1 MAQLATRS
9 SKVGSAMKTQ
19 KAAVTMHKICP
30 CAQPPPPSSRLTMV
44 SCASSTL
51 SECVAARNKKALSTS
66 ALGQSFW
73 RRSFILRKSQSS
85 SCSLAHPLLCKAEGY
100 SSMALRNPFSIAAAQ
115 GASKRAAGSSAEE
128 GPAEAKRAKNPGS
141 STTGSDLTVLHP
153 NTKAVLSCG
162 AMRERLYHL
171 LKLSSSSYLCPVT
184 PHPCRVLGLKPYTV
198 QYP

>member
-1 MAQLATRS
+1 MPLRTA
-9 SKVGSAMKTQ
+9 
-19 KAAVTMHKICP
+19 
-30 CAQPPPPSSRLTMV
+30 PPPP
-44 SCASSTL
+44 
-51 SECVAARNKKALSTS
+51 AAAAGSPWCLVPPPRSQNVLLHGIKRGSQDLWLCSLFAPLFHPPQVS
-66 ALGQSFW
+66 AL
-73 RRSFILRKSQSS
+73 LRCSS
-85 SCSLAHPLLCKAEGY
+85 PRHPCTAEGY

-128 GPAEAKRAKNPGS
+128 GPAEAKRSKNPGS
-141 STTGSDLTVLHP
+141 SSGSDLTVLHP

-184 PHPCRVLGLKPYTV
+184 PHPCRVLGLEPYTV